1 MTFVALA
8 ALSGCKDFLVEEP
21 ILSQSNELT
30 LATYEGLD
38 KATLGAYAPLA
49 SASWYG
55 NDFVLRTELATSNG
69 KKWIGSTYDSGRC
82 NDLYNLVYNDNN
94 TSGVWSAAYYVIS
107 AANNV
112 MDNLEGKETA
122 EVTAQDLNN
131 LKAECLFLR
140 ALSHFDLVRVY
151 AQPYCFT
158 SDASHPGV
166 PVVLKTDANAKPA
179 RETVKDVYAQ
189 IEADL
194 LEAESIIDPAYV
206 RANVADN
213 KVSLLGNINLRHYV
227 EHYYGISNDVNELFG
242 LDGSGIN
249 VYTSQAFDIN
259 VQPFYNFTRDV
270 SAGVYLRARGERMVK
285 FNEPLQACIDA
296 CKQKFGTAGWDDY
309 FMWGIGLQFMYDS
322 RDNIFYPQKFSNF
335 LKFNATTYS
344 KQLGSSYSFTGIN
357 FDFRQYIPTWL
368 GQVLAWQVKFET
380 ALGDELP
387 FQMLPTVGGS
397 DNIRGIRERKFIDN
411 TMFEFQVEYR
421 IPIWWRL
428 KAAVFCSVGDVFD
441 IYNPSIVKPKVG
453 YGVGLRCRL
462 NDARV
467 HLRVDVAGNN
477 YGEWKFYITATEA
490 F

>member
-1 MTFVALA
+1 MLKK
-8 ALSGCKDFLVEEP
+8 LISS
-21 ILSQSNELT
+21 ILSLIITLSVFAKEGADSVSSHIVVPKSWFVVPIGFYQEETSVGLGVTGGYYFKSNS
-30 LATYEGLD
+30 LD
-38 KATLGAYAPLA
+38 RISSISG
-49 SASWYG
+49 SAIYTFL
-55 NDFVLRTELATSNG
+55 NQAKIN
-69 KKWIGSTYDSGRC
+69 I
-82 NDLYNLVYNDNN
+82 N
-94 TSGVWSAAYYVIS
+94 T
-107 AANNV
+107 
-112 MDNLEGKETA
+112 
-122 EVTAQDLNN
+122 
-131 LKAECLFLR
+131 
-140 ALSHFDLVRVY
+140 
-151 AQPYCFT
+151 
-158 SDASHPGV
+158 
-166 PVVLKTDANAKPA
+166 
-179 RETVKDVYAQ
+179 
-189 IEADL
+189 
-194 LEAESIIDPAYV
+194 
-206 RANVADN
+206 RANFAEN

-249 VYTSQAFDIN
+249 VYTSQAFDVN
-259 VQPFYNFTRDV
+259 VQPFYNFTSDI

-285 FNEPLQACIDA
+285 FNEPLQASIDA

-344 KQLGSSYSFTGIN
+344 KQLGSSYSFTGMN
-357 FDFRQYIPTWL
+357 LDFRQYIPTWL

-380 ALGDELP
+380 SLGEELP

-397 DNIRGIRERKFIDN
+397 DNIRGVREHKFIDN
-411 TMFEFQVEYR
+411 SMFEFQVEYR

-428 KAAVFCSVGDVFD
+428 KAAIFCSVGDVFD

-453 YGVGLRCRL
+453 YGVGLKCRL

>member
-1 MTFVALA
+1 MLKK
-8 ALSGCKDFLVEEP
+8 LISS
-21 ILSQSNELT
+21 ILSLIITLSVFAKEGADSVSSHIVVPKSWFVVPIGFYQEETSVGLGVTGGYYFKSNS
-30 LATYEGLD
+30 LD
-38 KATLGAYAPLA
+38 RISSISG
-49 SASWYG
+49 SAIYTFL
-55 NDFVLRTELATSNG
+55 NQAKIN
-69 KKWIGSTYDSGRC
+69 I
-82 NDLYNLVYNDNN
+82 N
-94 TSGVWSAAYYVIS
+94 T
-107 AANNV
+107 
-112 MDNLEGKETA
+112 
-122 EVTAQDLNN
+122 
-131 LKAECLFLR
+131 
-140 ALSHFDLVRVY
+140 
-151 AQPYCFT
+151 
-158 SDASHPGV
+158 
-166 PVVLKTDANAKPA
+166 
-179 RETVKDVYAQ
+179 
-189 IEADL
+189 
-194 LEAESIIDPAYV
+194 
-206 RANVADN
+206 RANFAEN
-213 KVSLLGNINLRHYV
+213 KVSLLGNVNLRHYV

-249 VYTSQAFDIN
+249 VYTSQAFDVN
-259 VQPFYNFTRDV
+259 VQPFYNFTSDI

-285 FNEPLQACIDA
+285 FNEPLQACLDA

-344 KQLGSSYSFTGIN
+344 KQLGCSYSFTGMN
-357 FDFRQYIPTWL
+357 LDFRQYIPTWL

-380 ALGDELP
+380 SLGEELP

-397 DNIRGIRERKFIDN
+397 DNIRGVRERKFIDN
-411 TMFEFQVEYR
+411 SMFEFQVEYR

-453 YGVGLRCRL
+453 YGVGLKCRL

>member
-1 MTFVALA
+1 MFKKLI
-8 ALSGCKDFLVEEP
+8 SS
-21 ILSQSNELT
+21 ILSLIITLSVFAKEGADSVSSHIVVPKSWFVVPIGFYQEETSVGLGVTGGYYFKSNS
-30 LATYEGLD
+30 LD
-38 KATLGAYAPLA
+38 RISSISG
-49 SASWYG
+49 SAIYTFL
-55 NDFVLRTELATSNG
+55 NQAKV
-69 KKWIGSTYDSGRC
+69 
-82 NDLYNLVYNDNN
+82 NLN
-94 TSGVWSAAYYVIS
+94 
-107 AANNV
+107 
-112 MDNLEGKETA
+112 
-122 EVTAQDLNN
+122 
-131 LKAECLFLR
+131 
-140 ALSHFDLVRVY
+140 
-151 AQPYCFT
+151 
-158 SDASHPGV
+158 
-166 PVVLKTDANAKPA
+166 
-179 RETVKDVYAQ
+179 
-189 IEADL
+189 
-194 LEAESIIDPAYV
+194 V

>member
-1 MTFVALA
+1 MLKK
-8 ALSGCKDFLVEEP
+8 LISS
-21 ILSQSNELT
+21 ILSLIITLSVFAKEGADSVSSHIVVPKSWFVVPIGFYQEETSVGLGVTGGYYFKSNS
-30 LATYEGLD
+30 LD
-38 KATLGAYAPLA
+38 RISSISG
-49 SASWYG
+49 SAIYTFL
-55 NDFVLRTELATSNG
+55 NQAKIN
-69 KKWIGSTYDSGRC
+69 I
-82 NDLYNLVYNDNN
+82 N
-94 TSGVWSAAYYVIS
+94 T
-107 AANNV
+107 
-112 MDNLEGKETA
+112 
-122 EVTAQDLNN
+122 
-131 LKAECLFLR
+131 
-140 ALSHFDLVRVY
+140 
-151 AQPYCFT
+151 
-158 SDASHPGV
+158 
-166 PVVLKTDANAKPA
+166 
-179 RETVKDVYAQ
+179 
-189 IEADL
+189 
-194 LEAESIIDPAYV
+194 
-206 RANVADN
+206 RANFAEN

-242 LDGSGIN
+242 LDGTGIN
-249 VYTSQAFDIN
+249 VYTSQAFDVN
-259 VQPFYNFTRDV
+259 VQPFYNFTSDI

-285 FNEPLQACIDA
+285 FNEPLQASIDA

-344 KQLGSSYSFTGIN
+344 KQLGSSYSFTGMN
-357 FDFRQYIPTWL
+357 LDFRQYIPTWL

-380 ALGDELP
+380 SLGEELP

-397 DNIRGIRERKFIDN
+397 DNIRGVRERKFIDN
-411 TMFEFQVEYR
+411 SMFEFQVEYR

-453 YGVGLRCRL
+453 YGVGLKCRL

>member
-1 MTFVALA
+1 MLKKLISLILFFVITLSVFAKGETDSVSSHIVVPKSWFIVPIGFYQEETSVGLGVTGGYYFKSNSLDRISSISGSAIYTFLNQAKV
-8 ALSGCKDFLVEEP
+8 
-21 ILSQSNELT
+21 
-30 LATYEGLD
+30 
-38 KATLGAYAPLA
+38 
-49 SASWYG
+49 
-55 NDFVLRTELATSNG
+55 
-69 KKWIGSTYDSGRC
+69 
-82 NDLYNLVYNDNN
+82 NLN
-94 TSGVWSAAYYVIS
+94 
-107 AANNV
+107 
-112 MDNLEGKETA
+112 
-122 EVTAQDLNN
+122 
-131 LKAECLFLR
+131 
-140 ALSHFDLVRVY
+140 
-151 AQPYCFT
+151 
-158 SDASHPGV
+158 
-166 PVVLKTDANAKPA
+166 
-179 RETVKDVYAQ
+179 
-189 IEADL
+189 
-194 LEAESIIDPAYV
+194 V

-259 VQPFYNFTRDV
+259 VQPFYNFTRDI
-270 SAGVYLRARGERMVK
+270 SAGIYLRARGERMVK
-285 FNEPLQACIDA
+285 FNEPLQASIDA
-296 CKQKFGTAGWDDY
+296 CKQKFGTAGWDEY

-322 RDNIFYPQKFSNF
+322 RDNMFYPQKFSNF